1 MTVREVT
8 LGLLVVYL
16 LLDLIIRSVPI
27 LLTHLVC
34 ISQLPEDVDVV
45 VGFGATFARC
55 FLNLISCQVHV
66 EKCAFEVEYSI
77 FWLSIRNSDIVASFF
92 QYALTLSEHD
102 GHVEVG
108 LISA

>member
-1 MTVREVT
+1 MTVRKVT

-27 LLTHLVC
+27 LLTHLVR
-34 ISQLPEDVDVV
+34 IRQLPQDVHVV
-45 VGFGATFARC
+45 VTLSSAFVRC
-55 FLNLISCQVHV
+55 FLNLICSQITM

-77 FWLSIRNSDIVASFF
+77 FWLSVRNRDIVASFF